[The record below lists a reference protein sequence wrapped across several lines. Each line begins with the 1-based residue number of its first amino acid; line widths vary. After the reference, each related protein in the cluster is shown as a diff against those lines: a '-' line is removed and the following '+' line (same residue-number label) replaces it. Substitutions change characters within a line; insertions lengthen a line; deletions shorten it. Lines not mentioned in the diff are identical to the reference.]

1 MSAIIALAHDVL
13 VMLAVY
19 AVFRVPL
26 NNSFIAAMLTIV
38 GYSINDTIIIFD
50 RIRENKG
57 KMHSDDSH
65 IIDES
70 INQTLGRSINTSLTT
85 LIMIVLLYVLGV
97 EAVKEFAFPLIIGIA
112 SGTYSSIFIASP
124 LWYELRK
131 LKKNPNKKV
140 KPKTI

>member
-57 KMHSDDSH
+57 KMHSDDEH

-85 LIMIVLLYVLGV
+85 LIMIVLLYILGV

-140 KPKTI
+140 KPKTT